1 MRGDQVAGNNRPG
14 TLRPARRH
22 SQPPVTR
29 QGDTRPGERD
39 HIQRKPTKPN
49 SVTKIEIVS
58 LGAEHVHGIS
68 ADGANAVDRH
78 VSHKQP
84 PS

>member
-1 MRGDQVAGNNRPG
+1 MPE

-22 SQPPVTR
+22 SQPPVAR
-29 QGDTRPGERD
+29 QGDARPSELD
-39 HIQRKPTKPN
+39 QIQRKPPEPST
-49 SVTKIEIVS
+49 VTEVEIMR

-68 ADGANAVDRH
+68 ADGANSVDRH